1 MAAKRKHLE
10 LEMRCDGHGGDL
22 FMILDGVKIAK
33 RGRPGTPQAKHW
45 VSLEPGYT
53 VHMTETETV
62 IEYNGVRL
70 H

>member
-1 MAAKRKHLE
+1 MAAKRKHPE
-10 LEMRCDGHGGDL
+10 LKMHCDRPGGDL

-33 RGRPGTPQAKHW
+33 RGEPGTPQAGQW

-53 VHMTETETV
+53 VHMTETEV
-62 IEYNGVRL
+62 VVEYNGVRL